1 MQPTWQQRDAE
12 DCSQVPARTL
22 ETMWTTR
29 DRAALVAALAAGL
42 MLAQPAAGFSLAPA
56 GPTVAHVG
64 RAPLALTRPTGRVSR
79 AAGTCLAIR
88 AEETAFTGGDELALR
103 ILISQNRMARENHD
117 RAYIPMDVAVRWAR
131 RLKLWGS
138 REKWEEW
145 IEENKDHN
153 PFIPPNPDEY
163 YTARGVWLGWRYWVG
178 EGWSE

>member
-1 MQPTWQQRDAE
+1 LAASRRRE
-12 DCSQVPARTL
+12 LPARTL

-29 DRAALVAALAAGL
+29 DRTAIVASVAAGL
-42 MLAQPAAGFSLAPA
+42 MLCLEPAAGFSLAPA
-56 GPTVAHVG
+56 WPTVEQGG
-64 RAPLALTRPTGRVSR
+64 RAQLALKRTKGRVSR
-79 AAGTCLAIR
+79 ISRAGTCLALR
-88 AEETAFTGGDELALR
+88 AEEDAFTGGDELALR

-145 IEENKDHN
+145 IEENKDRN